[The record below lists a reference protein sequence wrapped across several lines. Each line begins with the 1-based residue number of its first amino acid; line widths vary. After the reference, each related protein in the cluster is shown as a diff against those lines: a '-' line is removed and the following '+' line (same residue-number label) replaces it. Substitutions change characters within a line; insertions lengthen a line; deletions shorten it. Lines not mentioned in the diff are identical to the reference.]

1 MQLDERELA
10 KSVGKAIASRRM
22 EAGLTQEEVA
32 EKLGVGNEAVSR
44 MERGT
49 VMPTVGRLVALS
61 QIFSC
66 GVNDLLSQSSPRM
79 TDQGQRIADILEHHQ
94 VEDRAF
100 LIAMLEQLS
109 THLIK
114 RG

>member
-10 KSVGKAIASRRM
+10 RSVGKAIANRRSK
-22 EAGLTQEEVA
+22 AGLTQEEVA
-32 EKLGVGNEAVSR
+32 ERLGVGNEAISR

-49 VMPTVGRLVALS
+49 VMPTVGRLVALA
-61 QIFSC
+61 QVFSC
-66 GVNDLLSQSSPRM
+66 GVNDLISKSSPRT
-79 TDQGQRIADILEHHQ
+79 TDQGQRIADLLENHKA
-94 VEDRAF
+94 EDRAF

-109 THLIK
+109 AHLTK